1 MKSTRYT
8 IKHLAIIAGAGCML
22 ITAANLLL
30 AQAPATPAQAP
41 SVTPAPAPKAAK
53 STLAIHITGFRSTKG
68 KINIA
73 LFRDGKGFPSDP
85 ASSTASQRLEIDPQ
99 TKTATAVFTNLLQG
113 SYAAAVF
120 HDENLTGKMEYDAQ
134 GIPQEGYGISNNPDT
149 TQGPPTPE
157 QAMFTVNQP
166 QTTIEIKLVYWQ

>member
-1 MKSTRYT
+1 MKTTRHAL
-8 IKHLAIIAGAGCML
+8 KRLAVASMVCCTLSLSVSML
-22 ITAANLLL
+22 AAQTTASSS
-30 AQAPATPAQAP
+30 PI
-41 SVTPAPAPKAAK
+41 PAPAAAPTK
-53 STLAIHITGFRSTKG
+53 STLSIHITGFRNAKG

-99 TKTATAVFTNLLQG
+99 TKTATAVFTNLPQG

-120 HDENLTGKMEYDAQ
+120 HDENLTGKMEYDSQ
-134 GIPQEGYGISNNPDT
+134 GVPQEGYGISNNPDT
-149 TQGPPTPE
+149 TQGPPT
-157 QAMFTVNQP
+157 ADGAKFTVSQP